1 MDWITTLVNAI
12 TQLSTVK
19 KERLLGLIVLGLFVF
34 GFYIQYNMIQEE
46 KIARNEQEKRCSEMI
61 QKIRDDERINYNN
74 QTIIFQNQ
82 INSFVLQK
90 NKENDSIYTYFYDLI
105 RKYNIKVG
113 KINNELDKLK
123 QNEIIN

>member
-46 KIARNEQEKRCSEMI
+46 KIARSEQEKRCSEMI

-123 QNEIIN
+123 QNETIN